1 MPVRE
6 EKRNLNSIPVGSL
19 GIIPLRG
26 CQELGDKVDE
36 YLVRWRRER
45 ESEHKGSLAFAGY
58 QRDSYII
65 QTKVPRFGTGEAKG
79 MIMESVRGN
88 DLYLLVDVTNYSLT
102 YSLCGK
108 ENHMS
113 PDDHYQDLKRIIAAV
128 GGKSRRITVIM
139 PFLYE
144 SRQHKR
150 NSRES
155 LDCAL
160 ALQEMVNMGVDNII
174 TFDAH
179 DPRVQNAIPLNGFE
193 TVSPTYQFIKGLL
206 SNVSDLSID
215 CDHMM
220 IISPDEGGM
229 SRAIYTANVM
239 GLDMGMAVYFGN
251 VLGVDMGMFY
261 KRRDYTK
268 IVNGR
273 NPIVAHEFLGSSV
286 EGKDVIIIDDMISSG
301 ESVLEVAADLKKR
314 KAKRIFA
321 AATFGLF
328 TSGLERFDEAY
339 EQGLITR
346 VLTTNLIYQRP
357 DLLEKEWYISCDMS
371 KYIAYIIDTLNHDS
385 SISDL
390 LNPNDRIHSFI
401 NRYKNGEL

>member
-1 MPVRE
+1 
-6 EKRNLNSIPVGSL
+6 
-19 GIIPLRG
+19 
-26 CQELGDKVDE
+26 
-36 YLVRWRRER
+36 
-45 ESEHKGSLAFAGY
+45 
-58 QRDSYII
+58 
-65 QTKVPRFGTGEAKG
+65 
-79 MIMESVRGN
+79 
-88 DLYLLVDVTNYSLT
+88 
-102 YSLCGK
+102 
-108 ENHMS
+108 
-113 PDDHYQDLKRIIAAV
+113 
-128 GGKSRRITVIM
+128 M

-160 ALQEMVNMGVDNII
+160 ALQEMVSMGVDNII

-206 SNVSDLSID
+206 SNVSDLTID
-215 CDHMM
+215 SDHMM

-239 GLDMGMAVYFGN
+239 GLDMGM
-251 VLGVDMGMFY
+251 FY

-273 NPIVAHEFLGSSV
+273 DPIVAHEFLGSSV

-314 KAKRIFA
+314 KARRIFA